1 MTKARLFLPVLAA
14 MAAIAF
20 AGCGSGGGSGS
31 DLARFAAP
39 GSLVYV
45 EGELAPSGTLK
56 ANVDALTQKIAGVD
70 NLGDYIVAK
79 LEASAKKDGEP
90 VDFAKEVEPWLG
102 EKAAIAFQAL
112 KDGDLKDSV
121 MTVQT
126 TDAAAAREFVD
137 RRARQSSVPYEEA
150 SYEGVEFEVGGSEDN
165 AIGVVGD
172 DLVMTEGEAGF
183 EAAVD
188 ASSGESLADR
198 EEFDQAMSHTV
209 DGSLADAYVNVGNL
223 IKQSDSEIEPQ
234 ALQALKTTGIDP
246 SEATAV
252 ASLVPGSDQV
262 EIDVSAN
269 AGGETPP
276 AGDASTMLG
285 SLPGDSF
292 AALASTGF
300 GERLGEV
307 LDELDEKGIPG
318 QIEPHELKQNVNQ
331 LGFDLDKIAA
341 SLEDAGLF
349 ASGTGKDNLG
359 GALVLTTNDSSEVST
374 AIKTIGLLVRRSGTP
389 GVTALTG
396 KASGFS
402 VRSDELGPRP
412 LVVATKGDRV
422 AIGYGVPQTL
432 QGLSEDAGPTLA
444 DSPEYKA
451 AASALGDTP
460 ISGFVSGPRALS
472 LAQVLVPDSDTGF
485 EEATRYLKAIRYIAI
500 GAGSEGDRATAKLI
514 VGIGE

>member
-1 MTKARLFLPVLAA
+1 MIKTRFVLPVLAA
-14 MAAIAF
+14 LAATAI
-20 AGCGSGGGSGS
+20 AGCGGGDGSGS
-31 DLARFAAP
+31 PLADFAAP

-45 EGELAPSGTLK
+45 EGELAPSGALK
-56 ANVDALTQKIAGVD
+56 ANVDSLAQKIAGVD
-70 NLGDYIVAK
+70 NLGDYVVTK
-79 LEASAKKDGEP
+79 LEASAREDGEP

-102 EKAAIAFQAL
+102 ERAAIAFQAL
-112 KDGDLKDSV
+112 KDGDLKDPV
-121 MTVQT
+121 MAVQT

-137 RRARQSSVPYEEA
+137 QRARTGNKPYKEA
-150 SYEGVEFEVGGSEDN
+150 VYEGIEFEVGGSEDS

-172 DLVMTEGEAGF
+172 NLVVAEGEGGF
-183 EAAVD
+183 KAAID
-188 ASSGESLADR
+188 ASNGESLADR
-198 EEFDQAMSHTV
+198 DEFDQAMSHTV
-209 DGSLADAYVNVGNL
+209 DGSLADVYVNVGHL
-223 IKQSDSEIEPQ
+223 LEQSDSEISPQ
-234 ALQALKTTGIDP
+234 ALQALRSSGIDP

-262 EIDVSAN
+262 EIDVSAD

-276 AGDASTMLG
+276 AGDASQVLG

-292 AALASTGF
+292 AAFASTGF
-300 GERLGEV
+300 GERLGEALDQ
-307 LDELDEKGIPG
+307 LDENGIPG
-318 QIEPHELKQNVNQ
+318 QIEPHELKKGVRQIG
-331 LGFDLDKIAA
+331 GFDLDKIAS

-374 AIKTIGLLVRRSGTP
+374 AIKTLGLLARRSAP

-412 LVVATKGDRV
+412 LVVATEGDRV

-432 QGLSEDAGPTLA
+432 LGLSEGTGATLA
-444 DSPEYKA
+444 DTPEYKA

-460 ISGFVSGPRALS
+460 ISGFVNGPRALS

-485 EEATRYLKAIRYIAI
+485 EEATRYLQAIRYIAI
-500 GAGSEGDRATAKLI
+500 GTGSDGDQATAKLI